1 MPLET
6 PNLNSGDV
14 IPEGYFGMLYRDLKS
29 LLLRGDGKC
38 LFVENTPNG
47 QVIRFRPQGE
57 QSGGGGSG
65 GAAAPA
71 SPICAIVTGGNDLVG
86 YSVQLY
92 PNGYDQPGIG
102 VGTAFL
108 LQGNAQLQTIPIGTK
123 IMVYPYNGMLET
135 LG

>member
-1 MPLET
+1 MAEQRVKLIAFSPRLDKA
-6 PNLNSGDV
+6 LKKLVSG
-14 IPEGYFGMLYRDLKS
+14 E
-29 LLLRGDGKC
+29 
-38 LFVENTPNG
+38 G
-47 QVIRFRPQGE
+47 QVQKYQQNSTPREKQALLV
-57 QSGGGGSG
+57 SGTTTATGV
-65 GAAAPA
+65 AAPV

-108 LQGNAQLQTIPIGTK
+108 LQGNPQLQTIPIGTK
-123 IMVYPYNGMLET
+123 IMVYPYGGMLET